1 MLEMHTLP
9 ECTAP
14 VASPLKPLPTE
25 NFYQSN
31 IHVSGTTLAARHMI
45 QINRDTPEM
54 RRQLGS
60 DPLLAKRKLKRSS
73 KSFGYAFV
81 TFIRFTLLDS
91 SETSAKKG
99 VPALPGSPSAT
110 AIQAYPG
117 YIRKHHW

>member
-1 MLEMHTLP
+1 MHTLP

-81 TFIRFTLLDS
+81 TGYPVHASRLVRDFSEKGS
-91 SETSAKKG
+91 SSVA
-99 VPALPGSPSAT
+99 
-110 AIQAYPG
+110 
-117 YIRKHHW
+117 R